1 MTRLILAASISLA
14 ALTAAAPA
22 QAFCG
27 FYVAKADAKLFNKA
41 SKVVV
46 ARKGEATAVTMA
58 SDYQGDLKEFAL
70 VVPVPTLIKKDQIS
84 ITENATVDH
93 LDAYSAPR
101 LVEYFDPDPCRPQH
115 DTRRLSMSA
124 GPMPTAA
131 PAAPARQQAS
141 ALGVKVEAEYTVGEY
156 DIAILSAKESDG
168 LTTYLNQE
176 GYKIPAGAASVLA
189 SYIKQDM
196 KFFVAKVNLKEQ
208 LKSGAQFLRPIQV
221 RYDTAKFMLPIRLG
235 TVNANGPQD
244 MIVLML
250 TEKGRVETTNYRTVK
265 IPSNV
270 EIPIFAKQEFGPF
283 YKAMFE
289 LQVKKDG
296 QKAVY
301 LEYAWEIESNAA
313 KCDPCTTPLI
323 AADKLYSLG
332 ATWIGQ
338 PPSMQPQQD
347 PAGDAA
353 FQRAVSAK
361 QNELAR
367 AQATAQTAA
376 AAARQPGASPATRAA
391 AWEDL
396 EAVKE
401 RQAELQALYQADQQ
415 RRQALMP
422 RPQPMPQTS
431 ASFITRLHVRYDAT
445 TFPEDL
451 MFQETSDRSNF
462 QGRYILRHPFTGE
475 AKCSAGQDY
484 ARSLDIR
491 FAQEAATM
499 ATLTGWD
506 MADIRKKM
514 AANGQGN
521 R

>member
-1 MTRLILAASISLA
+1 MKNLILAASISLA

-22 QAFCG
+22 HAFCG

-70 VVPVPTLIKKDQIS
+70 VVPVPTVITREQIS

-101 LVEYFDPDPCRPQH
+101 LVEYFDPDPCRANLTAR
-115 DTRRLSMSA
+115 DTLKMRA
-124 GPMPTAA
+124 HPMPAAA
-131 PAAPARQQAS
+131 PGEPARHQAS
-141 ALGVKVEAEYTVGEY
+141 TLGVKVEAEYTVGEY

-168 LTTYLNQE
+168 LTMYLNQE
-176 GYKIPAGAASVLA
+176 GYKIPEGAAAVLA

-196 KFFVAKVNLKEQ
+196 KFFVARVNLKEHA
-208 LKSGAQFLRPIQV
+208 KSGAQYLRPIQV

-265 IPSNV
+265 VPSNV
-270 EIPIFAKQEFGPF
+270 EIPIFAKTEFGAF
-283 YKAMFE
+283 YKAMFAS
-289 LQVKKDG
+289 QVKKDG

-323 AADKLYSLG
+323 AADKLVSLG
-332 ATWIGQ
+332 ATWIA
-338 PPSMQPQQD
+338 PPQSRRQD
-347 PAGDAA
+347 PAIDAA
-353 FQRAVSAK
+353 HQRAVSEK

-367 AQATAQTAA
+367 ANAAAQAAA
-376 AAARQPGASPATRAA
+376 AAARQPGADPASQAMAWQAA
-391 AWEDL
+391 EK
-396 EAVKE
+396 V
-401 RQAELQALYQADQQ
+401 RTLQTQLTALYQAENQ
-415 RRQALMP
+415 RQQALMS
-422 RPQPMPQTS
+422 RPQPMQQTS
-431 ASFITRLHVRYDAT
+431 TSFITRLHVRYDAT

-451 MFQETSDRSNF
+451 MFQETTDRSNF

-484 ARSLDIR
+484 ARTLDVR

-499 ATLTGWD
+499 STLTGWD
-506 MADIRKKM
+506 IADIRKKM
-514 AANGQGN
+514 AANGQVS

>member
-1 MTRLILAASISLA
+1 MKRLILAASVSLA

-22 QAFCG
+22 HAFCG

-70 VVPVPTLIKKDQIS
+70 VVPVPTVIRKEQIS

-101 LVEYFDPDPCRPQH
+101 LVEYFDPDPCRPQIER
-115 DTRRLSMSA
+115 RRLSMSA
-124 GPMPTAA
+124 APSAKMAEPA
-131 PAAPARQQAS
+131 PAPRAAA

-208 LKSGAQFLRPIQV
+208 VRSGAQYLRPIQV
-221 RYDTAKFMLPIRLG
+221 RYDTPKFMLPIRLG

-265 IPSNV
+265 VPSNV

-283 YKAMFE
+283 YKAMFD

-301 LEYAWEIESNAA
+301 LEYAWDMGW
-313 KCDPCTTPLI
+313 CDPC
-323 AADKLYSLG
+323 AADPVPNNKLVALG
-332 ATWIGQ
+332 ASWIPAANVEPQGPTGRPTVIIQPGQ
-338 PPSMQPQQD
+338 PPVVQRRRPPQQ
-347 PAGDAA
+347 GTN
-353 FQRAVSAK
+353 V
-361 QNELAR
+361 
-367 AQATAQTAA
+367 
-376 AAARQPGASPATRAA
+376 
-391 AWEDL
+391 
-396 EAVKE
+396 
-401 RQAELQALYQADQQ
+401 
-415 RRQALMP
+415 
-422 RPQPMPQTS
+422 
-431 ASFITRLHVRYDAT
+431 FITRLHVRYDAT

-451 MFQETSDRSNF
+451 MFQETADRSNF
-462 QGRYILRHPFTGE
+462 QGRYILRHPFTGD
-475 AKCSAGQDY
+475 AKCTAGQDY

-491 FAQEAATM
+491 FAQEAATLS
-499 ATLTGWD
+499 TLTGWD
-506 MADIRKKM
+506 MADIAKKM
-514 AANGQGN
+514 AANGHAN